1 VHSTNEDKLCG
12 KVLKKTAFAPFFIA
26 LIKFKKKRL
35 VHLAGESARFA
46 SRILYD
52 SINVVMPVQL
62 KAL

>member
-1 VHSTNEDKLCG
+1 MV
-12 KVLKKTAFAPFFIA
+12 
-26 LIKFKKKRL
+26 IKNQKKRL

-52 SINVVMPVQL
+52 SIDVVMPVQS